1 MRVTSSMYYNSIY
14 QKKNL
19 DLNNQLFDVNRQIAS
34 GLKIQYAGDD
44 VPVFAQTMRLDNE
57 VTTLSQ
63 IKSSTENGFKVSNQ
77 TDTVM
82 NGFNDLINRFRTLLL
97 QASNDTNDDTSRNA
111 IASELRGI
119 ESNLRGLANTSINGK
134 YLFSGSALDVK
145 PIDDNGIYQGNN
157 GRLDAL
163 VGSNNKQQFNLSG
176 ADLFLGE
183 NSSIHREIVTNVV
196 NQNLLKDY
204 PALQATA
211 SDGDNLT
218 ESSTMRQFMGDTDN
232 SAIPANTY
240 YFYLRGTKS
249 DGTNFNAQVS
259 FSDTDTVSN
268 LLDEIGKQ
276 FGNTGSQDVVNV
288 SLNDF
293 GEIVIEDKLKG
304 SSKLDF
310 NMVGAVDFSGGAAAN
325 VTNIDALDTGE
336 TDFDAIIGATST
348 ATNPN
353 LFVKEFSKSGF
364 TSASGAA
371 TNIEGLVYDRTQFSV
386 EGSTISSNVAQVSTA
401 DNSFAKAS
409 TKLSEVFDLS
419 QGTAGTLDGTQLRLT
434 GTSIDGVT
442 PYDVTINLN
451 SAGSTFT
458 DNSGPTTYDIFNMDT
473 AGRAAVDADEMTYQQ
488 LLDVVNMAVTNN
500 FPTGAADTDYDT
512 AIENSRLR
520 GDTYLTYDGKIAFKD
535 LTQGNTQATMALY
548 DANSGDFSTD
558 PSVISFNANNTLTIR
573 DPKNDFFKSIDE
585 MIRSVEEYKNY
596 PDATNG
602 TQRTMGMQSSIAR
615 IDDLQDHILSMHAR
629 VGAQSNTLDQSLQRV
644 ETLSITTKSLRS
656 SIVDTDMVEAKLM
669 LDQLTLNYQAML
681 STVGRVSQLSLVN
694 YL

>member
-57 VTTLSQ
+57 ITTLSQ
-63 IKSSTENGFKVSNQ
+63 IKTSTENGFKVSDQ
-77 TDTVM
+77 TDSVM

-119 ESNLRGLANTSINGK
+119 ESNLRGLANTSINGN
-134 YLFSGSALDVK
+134 YIFSGSALDVK
-145 PIDDNGIYQGNN
+145 PIDDNGIYQGND

-211 SDGDNLT
+211 SDSDNLT

-232 SAIPANTY
+232 SATPANTY

-259 FSDTDTVSN
+259 FSDIDTVSN

-293 GEIVIEDKLKG
+293 GEIVIADKLKG

-325 VTNIDALDTGE
+325 VASIDALDTGE

-348 ATNPN
+348 AVNPN

-371 TNIEGLVYDRTQFSV
+371 TNIEGLLYDRTQFSI
-386 EGSTISSNVAQVSTA
+386 EGSTISSNVAQVSTT
-401 DNSFAKAS
+401 DNSFAKAA

-488 LLDVVNMAVTNN
+488 LLDVINMAVTNN
-500 FPTGAADTDYDT
+500 FPAGAADTDYDT

-535 LTQGNTQATMALY
+535 LTQGNTKATMALY
-548 DANSGDFSTD
+548 DANSGDFSAD
-558 PSVISFNANNTLTIR
+558 PSVISFNANNTLTVR
-573 DPKNDFFKSIDE
+573 DPKNDFFKSLDE

-596 PDATNG
+596 PDATTG
-602 TQRTMGMQSSIAR
+602 TQRVMGMQSSIAR
-615 IDDLQDHILSMHAR
+615 IDDLQDHILSMHAK
-629 VGAQSNTLDQSLQRV
+629 VGAQSNTLNQSLQRV
-644 ETLSITTKSLRS
+644 ETLNITTKSLRS
-656 SIVDTDMVEAKLM
+656 SIVDTDLAEASLT
-669 LDQLTLNYQAML
+669 LQQLTVNYQAML